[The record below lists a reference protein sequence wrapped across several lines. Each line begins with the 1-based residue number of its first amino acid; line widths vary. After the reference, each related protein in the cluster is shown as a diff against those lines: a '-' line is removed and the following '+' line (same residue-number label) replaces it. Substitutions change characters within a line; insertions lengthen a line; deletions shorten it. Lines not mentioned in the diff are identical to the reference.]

1 MKTGWWKVRFDVVL
15 DGIDIDFD
23 ELPASEKRR
32 IQKMLALGA
41 VAGEVTVPTKNEND
55 PWIGDIVRLNFGG
68 RAGKIVDAMC
78 GPDGRAMY
86 KIIGSNGYS
95 DWYHREQFSKV
106 V

>member
-1 MKTGWWKVRFDVVL
+1 MKTGWWKVHFDVTL
-15 DGIDIDFD
+15 DGVGIDFN

-41 VAGEVTVPTKNEND
+41 VAGEVAVPTKNED
-55 PWIGDIVRLNFGG
+55 EPWIGDTVRLNFGG
-68 RAGKIVDAMC
+68 QTGEIVDAMC

-86 KIIGSNGYS
+86 EISGSNGYR

-106 V
+106 I